1 LRTSWLI
8 RSLAKNPQRAGF
20 ETPPTA
26 GRFVPDYVRKYA
38 LVFSRTSLAA
48 IKSDSPRRELADSGA
63 LFRELKPQVG
73 AFLAAYDKQTAAA
86 LNLGKQAV
94 IGGGVASQQAFDEYQ
109 AQWGPELENAH
120 EALRTA
126 VGKLLEEIMGVEAR
140 Q

>member
-1 LRTSWLI
+1 M
-8 RSLAKNPQRAGF
+8 SLQRVKLGALLDKMRDCHAYL
-20 ETPPTA
+20 EKQA
-26 GRFVPDYVRKYA
+26 LKAVRGEH
-38 LVFSRTSLAA
+38 VSEP
-48 IKSDSPRRELADSGA
+48 SPRRELADSGA